1 MVHTTHEMRD
11 FFRLTPKRRVFFS
24 TKTDIILTLESIH
37 HIKEHILQ
45 ATFELILMGKAPLLS
60 FELVAEHANLT
71 VETISSLYEDIDA
84 ISLEL
89 TIVSLAKHREESLA
103 LSKQKGLEALSNLL
117 THDLKFFYDLE
128 MDRKIVTP
136 SQYSESFLLFDEY
149 MSNELPN
156 YYIQFLQHNQD
167 IVPSGETDLFYYGH
181 FIAHSILF
189 FNRAHLSPFINK
201 LEDRKHITEQIIAS
215 LFKKSQLTLSKFQ
228 IPDEQHQL
236 S

>member
-1 MVHTTHEMRD
+1 MDTEHN
-11 FFRLTPKRRVFFS
+11 F
-24 TKTDIILTLESIH
+24 
-37 HIKEHILQ
+37 KERILQ
-45 ATFELILMGKAPLLS
+45 STLNLILLGKAPLLS
-60 FELVAEHANLT
+60 FKLIAEHGNLT
-71 VETISSLYEDIDA
+71 VETISSIYDDVDA
-84 ISLEL
+84 ICLEL
-89 TIVSLAKHREESLA
+89 TSISLTKHREESLA

-128 MDRKIVTP
+128 MDRKIVAP

-149 MSNELPN
+149 MSNELSN
-156 YYIQFLQHNQD
+156 YYVQFLQHNQD

-215 LFKKSQLTLSKFQ
+215 LFGRTQIQLSKFQ
-228 IPDEQHQL
+228 TQDEQH
-236 S
+236 

>member
-1 MVHTTHEMRD
+1 MDTEHN
-11 FFRLTPKRRVFFS
+11 F
-24 TKTDIILTLESIH
+24 
-37 HIKEHILQ
+37 KERILQ
-45 ATFELILMGKAPLLS
+45 STLNLILLGKAPLLS
-60 FELVAEHANLT
+60 FKLIAEDGNLT
-71 VETISSLYEDIDA
+71 VETISSIYDDVDA
-84 ISLEL
+84 ICLEL
-89 TIVSLAKHREESLA
+89 TSISLTKHREESLA

-128 MDRKIVTP
+128 MDRKIVAP

-149 MSNELPN
+149 MSNELSN
-156 YYIQFLQHNQD
+156 YYVQFLQHNQD

-215 LFKKSQLTLSKFQ
+215 LFGRTQIQLSKFQ
-228 IPDEQHQL
+228 TQDEQH
-236 S
+236 

>member
-1 MVHTTHEMRD
+1 MDTEHN
-11 FFRLTPKRRVFFS
+11 F
-24 TKTDIILTLESIH
+24 
-37 HIKEHILQ
+37 KERILQ
-45 ATFELILMGKAPLLS
+45 STLDLILLGKAPLLS
-60 FELVAEHANLT
+60 FKLIAEHGNLT
-71 VETISSLYEDIDA
+71 VETISSIYDDVDA

-89 TIVSLAKHREESLA
+89 TSISLTKHREESLA

-215 LFKKSQLTLSKFQ
+215 LFGRTQIQLSKFQ
-228 IPDEQHQL
+228 T
-236 S
+236 

>member
-1 MVHTTHEMRD
+1 MDTEHN
-11 FFRLTPKRRVFFS
+11 F
-24 TKTDIILTLESIH
+24 
-37 HIKEHILQ
+37 KERILQ
-45 ATFELILMGKAPLLS
+45 STLDLILLGKAPLLS
-60 FELVAEHANLT
+60 FKLIAEHGNLT
-71 VETISSLYEDIDA
+71 VETISSIYDDVDA
-84 ISLEL
+84 ISLDL
-89 TIVSLAKHREESLA
+89 TVAALTKHREESLA

-128 MDRKIVTP
+128 MDRKIVAP

-156 YYIQFLQHNQD
+156 YYVQFLQHNQD

-201 LEDRKHITEQIIAS
+201 LEDRKHIT
-215 LFKKSQLTLSKFQ
+215 
-228 IPDEQHQL
+228 
-236 S
+236 

>member
-1 MVHTTHEMRD
+1 LDTEHN
-11 FFRLTPKRRVFFS
+11 F
-24 TKTDIILTLESIH
+24 
-37 HIKEHILQ
+37 KERILQ
-45 ATFELILMGKAPLLS
+45 STLDLILLGKAPLLS
-60 FELVAEHANLT
+60 FKLIAEHGNLT
-71 VETISSLYEDIDA
+71 VETISSIYDDVDA

-89 TIVSLAKHREESLA
+89 TSISLTKHREESLA

-128 MDRKIVTP
+128 MDRKIVAP

-156 YYIQFLQHNQD
+156 YYVQFLQHNQD

-215 LFKKSQLTLSKFQ
+215 LFGRTQIQLSKFQ
-228 IPDEQHQL
+228 T
-236 S
+236 

>member
-1 MVHTTHEMRD
+1 MDTEHN
-11 FFRLTPKRRVFFS
+11 F
-24 TKTDIILTLESIH
+24 
-37 HIKEHILQ
+37 KERILQ
-45 ATFELILMGKAPLLS
+45 STLDLILLGKAPLLS
-60 FELVAEHANLT
+60 FKLIAEHGNLT
-71 VETISSLYEDIDA
+71 VETISSIYDDVDA

-89 TIVSLAKHREESLA
+89 TSISLTKHREESLA

-128 MDRKIVTP
+128 MDRKIVAP

-156 YYIQFLQHNQD
+156 YYVQFLQHNQD

-215 LFKKSQLTLSKFQ
+215 LFGRTQIQLSKFQ
-228 IPDEQHQL
+228 TQDEQH
-236 S
+236 

>member
-1 MVHTTHEMRD
+1 MDTEHN
-11 FFRLTPKRRVFFS
+11 F
-24 TKTDIILTLESIH
+24 
-37 HIKEHILQ
+37 KERILQ
-45 ATFELILMGKAPLLS
+45 STLDLILLGKAPLLS
-60 FELVAEHANLT
+60 FKLIAEHGNLT
-71 VETISSLYEDIDA
+71 VETISSIYDDVDA

-89 TIVSLAKHREESLA
+89 TSISLTKHREESLA

-128 MDRKIVTP
+128 MDRKIVAP
-136 SQYSESFLLFDEY
+136 SQYSESFMLFDEY

-215 LFKKSQLTLSKFQ
+215 LFGRTQIQLSKFQ
-228 IPDEQHQL
+228 TQDEQH
-236 S
+236 

>member
-1 MVHTTHEMRD
+1 MDTEHN
-11 FFRLTPKRRVFFS
+11 F
-24 TKTDIILTLESIH
+24 
-37 HIKEHILQ
+37 KERILQ
-45 ATFELILMGKAPLLS
+45 STLDLILLGKAPLLS
-60 FELVAEHANLT
+60 FKLIAEHGNLT
-71 VETISSLYEDIDA
+71 VETISSIYDDVDA

-89 TIVSLAKHREESLA
+89 TSISLTKHREESLA

-156 YYIQFLQHNQD
+156 YYVQFLQHNQD

-215 LFKKSQLTLSKFQ
+215 LFGRTQIQLSKFQ
-228 IPDEQHQL
+228 T
-236 S
+236 

>member
-1 MVHTTHEMRD
+1 MDTEHN
-11 FFRLTPKRRVFFS
+11 F
-24 TKTDIILTLESIH
+24 
-37 HIKEHILQ
+37 KERILQ
-45 ATFELILMGKAPLLS
+45 STLNLILLGKAPLLS
-60 FELVAEHANLT
+60 FKLIAEDGNLT
-71 VETISSLYEDIDA
+71 VETISSIYDDVDA
-84 ISLEL
+84 ICLEL
-89 TIVSLAKHREESLA
+89 TSISLTKHREESLA

-128 MDRKIVTP
+128 MDRKIVAP

-156 YYIQFLQHNQD
+156 YYVQFLQHNQD

-215 LFKKSQLTLSKFQ
+215 LFGRTQIQLSKFQ
-228 IPDEQHQL
+228 TQDEQH
-236 S
+236 

>member
-1 MVHTTHEMRD
+1 MDTEHN
-11 FFRLTPKRRVFFS
+11 F
-24 TKTDIILTLESIH
+24 
-37 HIKEHILQ
+37 KERILQ
-45 ATFELILMGKAPLLS
+45 STLDLILLGKAPLLS
-60 FELVAEHANLT
+60 FELIAEHGNLT
-71 VETISSLYEDIDA
+71 VETISSIYDDVDA

-89 TIVSLAKHREESLA
+89 TSISLTKHREESLA

-136 SQYSESFLLFDEY
+136 SQYSESFLLFNEY

-215 LFKKSQLTLSKFQ
+215 LFGRTQIQLSKFQ
-228 IPDEQHQL
+228 T
-236 S
+236 

>member
-1 MVHTTHEMRD
+1 MDTEHN
-11 FFRLTPKRRVFFS
+11 F
-24 TKTDIILTLESIH
+24 
-37 HIKEHILQ
+37 KERILQ
-45 ATFELILMGKAPLLS
+45 STLDLILLGKAPLLS
-60 FELVAEHANLT
+60 FELIAEHGNLT
-71 VETISSLYEDIDA
+71 VEIISSIYDDVDA
-84 ISLEL
+84 ISLDL
-89 TIVSLAKHREESLA
+89 TVAALTKHREESLA

-167 IVPSGETDLFYYGH
+167 IVPSGEKDLFYYGH

-189 FNRAHLSPFINK
+189 FNRVQLAPYVNK
-201 LEDRKHITEQIIAS
+201 LEDRKIITEQIIAS
-215 LFKKSQLTLSKFQ
+215 LFKKSHFTLSKFQ
-228 IPDEQHQL
+228 TQDEQHQL

>member
-1 MVHTTHEMRD
+1 MDTEHN
-11 FFRLTPKRRVFFS
+11 F
-24 TKTDIILTLESIH
+24 
-37 HIKEHILQ
+37 KERILQ
-45 ATFELILMGKAPLLS
+45 STLDLILLGKAPLLS
-60 FELVAEHANLT
+60 FKLIAEHGNLT
-71 VETISSLYEDIDA
+71 VETISSIYDDVDA

-128 MDRKIVTP
+128 MDRKIVAP

-156 YYIQFLQHNQD
+156 YYVQFLQHNQD

-215 LFKKSQLTLSKFQ
+215 LFGRTQIQLSKFQ
-228 IPDEQHQL
+228 TQDEQH
-236 S
+236 

>member
-1 MVHTTHEMRD
+1 MDTEHN
-11 FFRLTPKRRVFFS
+11 F
-24 TKTDIILTLESIH
+24 
-37 HIKEHILQ
+37 KERILQ
-45 ATFELILMGKAPLLS
+45 STLDLILLGKAPLLS
-60 FELVAEHANLT
+60 FKLIAEHGNLT
-71 VETISSLYEDIDA
+71 VETISSIYDDVDA
-84 ISLEL
+84 ISLEPTSISL
-89 TIVSLAKHREESLA
+89 TKHREESLA

-128 MDRKIVTP
+128 MDRKKVTP

-215 LFKKSQLTLSKFQ
+215 LFGRTQIQLSKFQ
-228 IPDEQHQL
+228 T
-236 S
+236 

>member
-1 MVHTTHEMRD
+1 MDTEHN
-11 FFRLTPKRRVFFS
+11 F
-24 TKTDIILTLESIH
+24 
-37 HIKEHILQ
+37 KERILQ
-45 ATFELILMGKAPLLS
+45 STLDLILLGKAPLLS
-60 FELVAEHANLT
+60 FELIAEHGNLT
-71 VETISSLYEDIDA
+71 VEIISSIYDDVDA
-84 ISLEL
+84 ISLDL
-89 TIVSLAKHREESLA
+89 TVASLTKHREESLA

-189 FNRAHLSPFINK
+189 FNRVQLAPYVNK
-201 LEDRKHITEQIIAS
+201 LEDRKIITEQIIAS
-215 LFKKSQLTLSKFQ
+215 LFKKSHFTLSKFQ
-228 IPDEQHQL
+228 TQDEQHQL

>member
-1 MVHTTHEMRD
+1 MDTEHN
-11 FFRLTPKRRVFFS
+11 F
-24 TKTDIILTLESIH
+24 
-37 HIKEHILQ
+37 KERILQ
-45 ATFELILMGKAPLLS
+45 STLDLILLGKAPLLS
-60 FELVAEHANLT
+60 FKLIAEHGNLT
-71 VETISSLYEDIDA
+71 VETISSIYDDVDA

-89 TIVSLAKHREESLA
+89 TSISLTKHREESLA

-128 MDRKIVTP
+128 MDRKIVAP

-215 LFKKSQLTLSKFQ
+215 LFGRTQIQLSKFQ
-228 IPDEQHQL
+228 TQDEQH
-236 S
+236 

>member
-1 MVHTTHEMRD
+1 LDTEHN
-11 FFRLTPKRRVFFS
+11 F
-24 TKTDIILTLESIH
+24 
-37 HIKEHILQ
+37 KERILQ
-45 ATFELILMGKAPLLS
+45 STLDLILLGKAPLLS
-60 FELVAEHANLT
+60 FKLIAEHGNLT
-71 VETISSLYEDIDA
+71 VETISSIYDDVDA

-89 TIVSLAKHREESLA
+89 TSISLTKHREESLA

-128 MDRKIVTP
+128 MDRKIVAP

-156 YYIQFLQHNQD
+156 YYVQFLQHNQD

-215 LFKKSQLTLSKFQ
+215 LFGRTQIQLSKFQ
-228 IPDEQHQL
+228 TQDEQH
-236 S
+236 

>member
-1 MVHTTHEMRD
+1 MDTEHN
-11 FFRLTPKRRVFFS
+11 F
-24 TKTDIILTLESIH
+24 
-37 HIKEHILQ
+37 KERILQ
-45 ATFELILMGKAPLLS
+45 STLDLILLGKAPLLS
-60 FELVAEHANLT
+60 FKLIAEHGNLT
-71 VETISSLYEDIDA
+71 VETISSIYDDVDA

-89 TIVSLAKHREESLA
+89 TSISLTKHREESLA

-128 MDRKIVTP
+128 MDRKIVAP
-136 SQYSESFLLFDEY
+136 FQYSESFLLFDEY

-156 YYIQFLQHNQD
+156 YYVQFLQHNQD

-189 FNRAHLSPFINK
+189 FNRVQLAPYVNK
-201 LEDRKHITEQIIAS
+201 LEDRKIITEQIIAS
-215 LFKKSQLTLSKFQ
+215 LFKKSHFTLSKFQ
-228 IPDEQHQL
+228 PQDEQHQL

>member
-1 MVHTTHEMRD
+1 MDTEHN
-11 FFRLTPKRRVFFS
+11 F
-24 TKTDIILTLESIH
+24 
-37 HIKEHILQ
+37 KERILQ
-45 ATFELILMGKAPLLS
+45 STLDLILLGKAPLLS
-60 FELVAEHANLT
+60 FKLIAEHGNLT
-71 VETISSLYEDIDA
+71 VETISSIYDDVDA
-84 ISLEL
+84 ISVEL
-89 TIVSLAKHREESLA
+89 TSISLTKHREESLA

-156 YYIQFLQHNQD
+156 YYVQFLQHNQD

-215 LFKKSQLTLSKFQ
+215 LFGRTQIQLSKFQ
-228 IPDEQHQL
+228 TQDEQH
-236 S
+236 

>member
-1 MVHTTHEMRD
+1 MDTEHN
-11 FFRLTPKRRVFFS
+11 F
-24 TKTDIILTLESIH
+24 
-37 HIKEHILQ
+37 KERILQ
-45 ATFELILMGKAPLLS
+45 STLNLILLGKAPLLS
-60 FELVAEHANLT
+60 FKLIAEDGNLT
-71 VETISSLYEDIDA
+71 VETISSIYDDVDA

-89 TIVSLAKHREESLA
+89 TSISLTKHREESLA

-128 MDRKIVTP
+128 MDRKIVAP

-156 YYIQFLQHNQD
+156 YYVQFLQHNQD

-215 LFKKSQLTLSKFQ
+215 LFGRTQIQLSKFQ
-228 IPDEQHQL
+228 TQDEQH
-236 S
+236 

>member
-1 MVHTTHEMRD
+1 MDTEHN
-11 FFRLTPKRRVFFS
+11 F
-24 TKTDIILTLESIH
+24 
-37 HIKEHILQ
+37 KERILQ
-45 ATFELILMGKAPLLS
+45 STLDLILLGKAPLLS
-60 FELVAEHANLT
+60 FKLIAEHGNLT
-71 VETISSLYEDIDA
+71 VETISSIYDDVDA

-156 YYIQFLQHNQD
+156 YYVQFLQHNQD

-215 LFKKSQLTLSKFQ
+215 LFGRTQIQLSKFQ
-228 IPDEQHQL
+228 TQDEQH
-236 S
+236 

>member
-1 MVHTTHEMRD
+1 MDTEHN
-11 FFRLTPKRRVFFS
+11 F
-24 TKTDIILTLESIH
+24 
-37 HIKEHILQ
+37 KERILQ
-45 ATFELILMGKAPLLS
+45 STLDLILLGKAPLLS
-60 FELVAEHANLT
+60 FKLIAEHGNLT
-71 VETISSLYEDIDA
+71 VETISSIYDDVDA

-89 TIVSLAKHREESLA
+89 TSISLTKHREESLA

-156 YYIQFLQHNQD
+156 YYVQFLQHNQD

-215 LFKKSQLTLSKFQ
+215 LFGRTQIQLSKFQ
-228 IPDEQHQL
+228 TQDEQH
-236 S
+236 

>member
-1 MVHTTHEMRD
+1 MDTEHN
-11 FFRLTPKRRVFFS
+11 F
-24 TKTDIILTLESIH
+24 
-37 HIKEHILQ
+37 KERILQ
-45 ATFELILMGKAPLLS
+45 STLDLILLGKAPLLS
-60 FELVAEHANLT
+60 FKLIAEHGNLT
-71 VETISSLYEDIDA
+71 VETISSIYDDVDA

-89 TIVSLAKHREESLA
+89 TSISLTKHREESLA

-128 MDRKIVTP
+128 MDRKKVTP

-215 LFKKSQLTLSKFQ
+215 LFGRTQIQLSKFQ
-228 IPDEQHQL
+228 T
-236 S
+236 

>member
-1 MVHTTHEMRD
+1 MDTEHN
-11 FFRLTPKRRVFFS
+11 F
-24 TKTDIILTLESIH
+24 
-37 HIKEHILQ
+37 KERILQ
-45 ATFELILMGKAPLLS
+45 STLDLILLGKAPLLS
-60 FELVAEHANLT
+60 FKLIAEHGNLT
-71 VETISSLYEDIDA
+71 VETISSIYDDVDA

-89 TIVSLAKHREESLA
+89 TSISLTKHREESLA

-156 YYIQFLQHNQD
+156 YYVHFLQHNQD

-215 LFKKSQLTLSKFQ
+215 LFGRTQIQLSKFQ
-228 IPDEQHQL
+228 TQDEQH
-236 S
+236 

>member
-1 MVHTTHEMRD
+1 LDTEHN
-11 FFRLTPKRRVFFS
+11 F
-24 TKTDIILTLESIH
+24 
-37 HIKEHILQ
+37 KERILQ
-45 ATFELILMGKAPLLS
+45 STLDLILLGKAPLLS
-60 FELVAEHANLT
+60 FELIAEHGNLT
-71 VETISSLYEDIDA
+71 VEIISSIYDDVDA
-84 ISLEL
+84 ISLDL
-89 TIVSLAKHREESLA
+89 TVAALTKHREESLA

-156 YYIQFLQHNQD
+156 YYIQYLQHNQD
-167 IVPSGETDLFYYGH
+167 IVPSGEKDLFYYGH

-189 FNRAHLSPFINK
+189 FNRVQLAPYVNK
-201 LEDRKHITEQIIAS
+201 LEDRKIITEQIIAS
-215 LFKKSQLTLSKFQ
+215 LFKKSHFTLSKFQ
-228 IPDEQHQL
+228 TQDEQHQL

>member
-1 MVHTTHEMRD
+1 
-11 FFRLTPKRRVFFS
+11 
-24 TKTDIILTLESIH
+24 
-37 HIKEHILQ
+37 
-45 ATFELILMGKAPLLS
+45 MGKAPLLS

-156 YYIQFLQHNQD
+156 YYIQFLQHNKD

-215 LFKKSQLTLSKFQ
+215 LFGRTQIQLSKFQ
-228 IPDEQHQL
+228 SQDEQH
-236 S
+236 

>member
-1 MVHTTHEMRD
+1 LDTEHN
-11 FFRLTPKRRVFFS
+11 F
-24 TKTDIILTLESIH
+24 
-37 HIKEHILQ
+37 KERILQ
-45 ATFELILMGKAPLLS
+45 STLNLILLGKAPLLS
-60 FELVAEHANLT
+60 FKLIAEDGNLT
-71 VETISSLYEDIDA
+71 VETISSIYDDVDA
-84 ISLEL
+84 ICLEL
-89 TIVSLAKHREESLA
+89 TSISLTKHREESLA

-128 MDRKIVTP
+128 MDRKIVAP

-149 MSNELPN
+149 MSNELSN
-156 YYIQFLQHNQD
+156 YYVQFLQHNQD

-215 LFKKSQLTLSKFQ
+215 LFGRTQIQLSKFQ
-228 IPDEQHQL
+228 TQDEQH
-236 S
+236 

>member
-1 MVHTTHEMRD
+1 MDTEHN
-11 FFRLTPKRRVFFS
+11 F
-24 TKTDIILTLESIH
+24 
-37 HIKEHILQ
+37 KERILQ
-45 ATFELILMGKAPLLS
+45 STLDLILLGKAPLLS
-60 FELVAEHANLT
+60 FKLIAEHGNLT
-71 VETISSLYEDIDA
+71 VETISSIYDDVDA
-84 ISLEL
+84 ICLEL
-89 TIVSLAKHREESLA
+89 TSISLTKHREESLA

-128 MDRKIVTP
+128 MDRKIVAP

-156 YYIQFLQHNQD
+156 YYVQFLQHNQD

-215 LFKKSQLTLSKFQ
+215 LFGRTQIQLSKFQ
-228 IPDEQHQL
+228 TQDEQH
-236 S
+236 

>member
-1 MVHTTHEMRD
+1 MDTEHN
-11 FFRLTPKRRVFFS
+11 F
-24 TKTDIILTLESIH
+24 
-37 HIKEHILQ
+37 KERILQ
-45 ATFELILMGKAPLLS
+45 STLDLILLGKAPLLS
-60 FELVAEHANLT
+60 FELIAEHGNLT
-71 VETISSLYEDIDA
+71 VETISSIYDDVDA

-89 TIVSLAKHREESLA
+89 TSISLTKHREESLA

-128 MDRKIVTP
+128 MDRKIVAP

-215 LFKKSQLTLSKFQ
+215 LFGRTQIQLSKFQ
-228 IPDEQHQL
+228 T
-236 S
+236 

>member
-1 MVHTTHEMRD
+1 MDTEHN
-11 FFRLTPKRRVFFS
+11 F
-24 TKTDIILTLESIH
+24 
-37 HIKEHILQ
+37 KERILQ
-45 ATFELILMGKAPLLS
+45 STLNLILLGKAPLLS
-60 FELVAEHANLT
+60 FKLIAEHGNLT
-71 VETISSLYEDIDA
+71 VETISSIYDDVDA
-84 ISLEL
+84 ICLEL
-89 TIVSLAKHREESLA
+89 TSISLTKHREESLA

-128 MDRKIVTP
+128 MDRKIVAP

-156 YYIQFLQHNQD
+156 YYVQFLQHNQD

-215 LFKKSQLTLSKFQ
+215 LFGRTQIQLSKFQ
-228 IPDEQHQL
+228 TQDEQH
-236 S
+236 

>member
-1 MVHTTHEMRD
+1 MDTEHN
-11 FFRLTPKRRVFFS
+11 F
-24 TKTDIILTLESIH
+24 
-37 HIKEHILQ
+37 KERILQ
-45 ATFELILMGKAPLLS
+45 STLDLILLGKAPLLS
-60 FELVAEHANLT
+60 FKLIAEHGNLT
-71 VETISSLYEDIDA
+71 VETISSIYDDVDA

-89 TIVSLAKHREESLA
+89 TSISLTKHREESLA

-128 MDRKIVTP
+128 MDRKIVAP
-136 SQYSESFLLFDEY
+136 PQYSESFLLFDEY

-156 YYIQFLQHNQD
+156 YYVQFLQHNQD

-201 LEDRKHITEQIIAS
+201 LEDGKHITEQIIAS
-215 LFKKSQLTLSKFQ
+215 LFGRTQIQLSKFQ
-228 IPDEQHQL
+228 TQDEQH
-236 S
+236 

>member
-1 MVHTTHEMRD
+1 MDTEHN
-11 FFRLTPKRRVFFS
+11 F
-24 TKTDIILTLESIH
+24 
-37 HIKEHILQ
+37 KERILQ
-45 ATFELILMGKAPLLS
+45 STLDLILLGKAPLLS
-60 FELVAEHANLT
+60 FKLIAEHGNLT
-71 VETISSLYEDIDA
+71 VETISSIYDDVDA

-89 TIVSLAKHREESLA
+89 TSISLTKHREESLA

-128 MDRKIVTP
+128 MDRKIVAP
-136 SQYSESFLLFDEY
+136 SQYSESFMLFDEY

-156 YYIQFLQHNQD
+156 YYVQFLQHNQD

-215 LFKKSQLTLSKFQ
+215 LFGRTQIQLSKFQ
-228 IPDEQHQL
+228 AQDEQH
-236 S
+236 

>member
-1 MVHTTHEMRD
+1 LDTEHN
-11 FFRLTPKRRVFFS
+11 F
-24 TKTDIILTLESIH
+24 
-37 HIKEHILQ
+37 KERILQ
-45 ATFELILMGKAPLLS
+45 STLDLILLGKAPLLS
-60 FELVAEHANLT
+60 FKLIAEHGNLT
-71 VETISSLYEDIDA
+71 VETISSIYDDVDA

-89 TIVSLAKHREESLA
+89 TSISLTKHREESLA

-128 MDRKIVTP
+128 MDRKIVAP
-136 SQYSESFLLFDEY
+136 FQYSESFLLFDEY

-156 YYIQFLQHNQD
+156 YYVQFLQHNQD

-215 LFKKSQLTLSKFQ
+215 LFGRTQIQLSKFQ
-228 IPDEQHQL
+228 TQDEQH
-236 S
+236 

>member
-1 MVHTTHEMRD
+1 MDTEHN
-11 FFRLTPKRRVFFS
+11 F
-24 TKTDIILTLESIH
+24 
-37 HIKEHILQ
+37 KERILQ
-45 ATFELILMGKAPLLS
+45 STLDLILLGKAPLLS
-60 FELVAEHANLT
+60 FKLIAEHGNLT
-71 VETISSLYEDIDA
+71 VETISSIYDDVDA

-89 TIVSLAKHREESLA
+89 TSISLTKHREESLA

-128 MDRKIVTP
+128 MDRKIVAP

-215 LFKKSQLTLSKFQ
+215 LFGRTQIQLSKFQ
-228 IPDEQHQL
+228 T
-236 S
+236 

>member
-1 MVHTTHEMRD
+1 M
-11 FFRLTPKRRVFFS
+11 
-24 TKTDIILTLESIH
+24 LTLDTEH
-37 HIKEHILQ
+37 NFKERILQ
-45 ATFELILMGKAPLLS
+45 STLDLILLGKAPLLS
-60 FELVAEHANLT
+60 FELIAEHGNLT
-71 VETISSLYEDIDA
+71 VEIISSIYDDVDA
-84 ISLEL
+84 ISLDL
-89 TIVSLAKHREESLA
+89 TVAALTKHREESLA

-167 IVPSGETDLFYYGH
+167 IVPSGEKDLFYYGH

-189 FNRAHLSPFINK
+189 FNRVQLAPYVNK
-201 LEDRKHITEQIIAS
+201 LEDRKIITEQIIAS
-215 LFKKSQLTLSKFQ
+215 LFKKSHFTLSKFQ
-228 IPDEQHQL
+228 TQDEQHQL

>member
-1 MVHTTHEMRD
+1 MDTEHN
-11 FFRLTPKRRVFFS
+11 F
-24 TKTDIILTLESIH
+24 
-37 HIKEHILQ
+37 KERILQ
-45 ATFELILMGKAPLLS
+45 STLDLILLGKAPLLS
-60 FELVAEHANLT
+60 FKLIAEHGNLT
-71 VETISSLYEDIDA
+71 VETISSIYDDVDA

-89 TIVSLAKHREESLA
+89 TSISLTKHREESLA

-128 MDRKIVTP
+128 MDRKIVAP

-156 YYIQFLQHNQD
+156 YYVQFLQHNQD

-201 LEDRKHITEQIIAS
+201 LEDGKHITEQIIAS
-215 LFKKSQLTLSKFQ
+215 LFGRTQIQLSKFQ
-228 IPDEQHQL
+228 TQDEQH
-236 S
+236 

>member
-1 MVHTTHEMRD
+1 MDTEHN
-11 FFRLTPKRRVFFS
+11 F
-24 TKTDIILTLESIH
+24 
-37 HIKEHILQ
+37 KERILQ
-45 ATFELILMGKAPLLS
+45 STLDLILLGKAPLLS
-60 FELVAEHANLT
+60 FKLIAEHGNLT
-71 VETISSLYEDIDA
+71 VETISSIYDDVDA

-89 TIVSLAKHREESLA
+89 TSISLTKHREESLA

-156 YYIQFLQHNQD
+156 YYVQFLQHNQD

-215 LFKKSQLTLSKFQ
+215 LFGRTQIQLSKFQ
-228 IPDEQHQL
+228 AQDEQH
-236 S
+236 

>member
-1 MVHTTHEMRD
+1 MDTEHN
-11 FFRLTPKRRVFFS
+11 F
-24 TKTDIILTLESIH
+24 
-37 HIKEHILQ
+37 KERILQ
-45 ATFELILMGKAPLLS
+45 STLDLILLGKAPLLS
-60 FELVAEHANLT
+60 FKLIAEDGNLT
-71 VETISSLYEDIDA
+71 VETISSIYDDVDA
-84 ISLEL
+84 ICLEL
-89 TIVSLAKHREESLA
+89 TSISLTKHREESLA

-128 MDRKIVTP
+128 MDRKIVAP

-156 YYIQFLQHNQD
+156 YYVQFLQHNQD

-215 LFKKSQLTLSKFQ
+215 LFGRTQIQLSKFQ
-228 IPDEQHQL
+228 TQDEQH
-236 S
+236 

>member
-1 MVHTTHEMRD
+1 MDTEHN
-11 FFRLTPKRRVFFS
+11 F
-24 TKTDIILTLESIH
+24 
-37 HIKEHILQ
+37 KERILQ
-45 ATFELILMGKAPLLS
+45 STLDLILLGKAPLLS
-60 FELVAEHANLT
+60 FKLIAEHGNLT
-71 VETISSLYEDIDA
+71 VETISSIYDDVDA

-89 TIVSLAKHREESLA
+89 TSISLTKHREESLA

-128 MDRKIVTP
+128 MDRKIVAP

-156 YYIQFLQHNQD
+156 YYVQFLQHNQD

-215 LFKKSQLTLSKFQ
+215 LFGRTQIQLSKFQ
-228 IPDEQHQL
+228 T
-236 S
+236 